1 MQTNHNFHDDK
12 VAIVMSTYNGAK
24 YVVEQLNAVMQQT
37 HANWHCYIRD
47 DGSKDDTV
55 ATIKA
60 HVNDDNRF
68 SVITDE
74 QGNLGYNKSYYA
86 LIALANE
93 QYIAMCDQDDVWQ
106 VNRIRYSSD
115 IFEKNPECG
124 YIFSD
129 AWIMDKNSQPLPSTL
144 WSEVGF
150 TLNKQREF
158 RDHELQPKF
167 LSQNACVT
175 GATLVFRAVHRN
187 LFLPLPV
194 LDRAIHDGWIS
205 ILLSLHGYFGIAEPA
220 QLISYRIHAQQQS
233 GIRHKSLYRKLKGR
247 LSGHRSSIENHLN
260 ELLTIRTW
268 ILASS
273 SATALK
279 RFEHTFGII
288 LASLEFRSMI
298 LMIPERPAR
307 ISMVFHHLLKG
318 GYKGNPSPFLS
329 ALKDLIF

>member
-1 MQTNHNFHDDK
+1 M
-12 VAIVMSTYNGAK
+12 ATYNGA
-24 YVVEQLNAVMQQT
+24 YYLQEQLSSFINQSRLPDELVV
-37 HANWHCYIRD
+37 CD
-47 DGSKDDTV
+47 DGSTD
-55 ATIKA
+55 ATLEILVEFCQQA
-60 HVNDDNRF
+60 SFPVYIHRNN
-68 SVITDE
+68 S
-74 QGNLGYNKSYYA
+74 NLGFVKNFEKAISLCA
-86 LIALANE
+86 GDIIFL
-93 QYIAMCDQDDVWQ
+93 CDQDDVWQ